1 MLKRHVKCLG
11 FDLGTTNS
19 CVSTM
24 INGVPTVLPMLD
36 GSRTVPSVVGYLPLE
51 ARTSPLVGAEA
62 ERQALTNVKNTIN
75 ASKRLIGRRF
85 TDAEVGRAAKHV
97 SYDIVQGPN
106 GEAMIDIP
114 NLQKAVSPI
123 EVGSEVLKYIKSQVE
138 RKPGLDIGHKPHA
151 VITCPA
157 YFNNDQRRATELAG
171 KLANLDVIRVLSEP
185 TAAAL
190 LYNYNSTSNK
200 IKENEIFVVIDAG
213 GGTYDISIMECSGDG
228 VYSVIATAGDGF
240 LGGDDWDNGF
250 AEYLIGDIAETFAN
264 AEKGHSFGRGALDT
278 KSLKASI
285 MSEIRADP
293 VMMYTL
299 KLAAE
304 TAKKQFSEKISTE
317 IILPSFY
324 NGKSYKKVVTRDQ
337 FELLTA
343 PLVARLI
350 PPCKQAL
357 TDADLTP
364 RDISKILYVGGT
376 TRSLALQK
384 KVSEFFKQ
392 KGLTTM
398 NPDESVSLGA
408 AVQGAILNHE
418 VNSILLLDVAPL
430 SLGLETLGGIFSP
443 IIKRNATIPTKKT
456 QTFTTSEDNQK
467 SVKIKVFQGEREIA
481 AQNHYLGEFE
491 LDNLPPGPRGSL
503 KIDISF
509 EVDENGLIHV
519 KAVDQDTG
527 IQQSIKI
534 NNASLSQDA
543 IDEMLKAAAENKEAD
558 KREREIFEYSKELNG
573 LIAGLKE
580 ALQEHRGLLSKDLVD
595 KGDRLVAQGS
605 SFLADA
611 DDSSRRRLID
621 LLELKK
627 CRDRVHR
634 LMLDMGRSL
643 EGRTTSV

>member
-24 INGVPTVLPMLD
+24 VSGVPTVLPMLD

-51 ARTSPLVGAEA
+51 VRDTPLVGAEA

-85 TDAEVGRAAKHV
+85 TDAEVKRAAKHV
-97 SYDIVQGPN
+97 SHDIVQGPN
-106 GEAMIDIP
+106 GEAMINVP
-114 NLQKAVSPI
+114 NLHKSVSPI
-123 EVGSEVLKYIKSQVE
+123 EVGSEVLKYIKSQVQQ
-138 RKPGLDIGHKPHA
+138 RSGLEIEDKPHA

-171 KLANLDVIRVLSEP
+171 QLANLDVIRVLSEP

-190 LYNYNSTSNK
+190 LYNYNSSNNK

-250 AEYLIGDIAETFAN
+250 VEYLIGDIAETFA
-264 AEKGHSFGRGALDT
+264 RGAPDT
-278 KSLKASI
+278 KSMKAAI
-285 MSEIRADP
+285 MDAIRADP

-299 KLAAE
+299 KLSAE
-304 TAKKQFSEKISTE
+304 TAKKQFSEKVSTE
-317 IILPSFY
+317 IILPGFY
-324 NGKSYKKVVTRDQ
+324 DGKSYKKVITRDQ

-376 TRSLALQK
+376 TRSLALQR

-443 IIKRNATIPTKKT
+443 IIKRNATIPTRKT
-456 QTFTTSEDNQK
+456 QTFTTSEDNQR

-481 AQNHYLGEFE
+481 SQNHYLGEFE

-527 IQQSIKI
+527 AQQSIKI

-543 IDEMLKAAAENKEAD
+543 INEMLKAAAENKEAD
-558 KREREIFEYSKELNG
+558 KREREIFEYSKELGG

-580 ALQEHRGLLSKDLVD
+580 ALQEHKDLLSKDIVE
-595 KGDRLVAQGS
+595 KGNRLVAQS
-605 SFLADA
+605 SDFLADA
-611 DDSSRRRLID
+611 DDLAKRKLID

-627 CRDRVHR
+627 CRDRAHR
-634 LMLDMGRSL
+634 LMLEMGKSL
-643 EGRTTSV
+643 EGRVTST

>member
-24 INGVPTVLPMLD
+24 VNGIPTVLPMLD

-51 ARTSPLVGAEA
+51 ARDAPLVGVEA

-85 TDAEVGRAAKHV
+85 TDAEVKRAAKHV
-97 SYDIVQGPN
+97 SYDIVQGPS
-106 GEAMIDIP
+106 GEAMINVP
-114 NLQKAVSPI
+114 NLQKAISPI
-123 EVGSEVLKYIKSQVE
+123 EVGSEVLKYIKSQVQK
-138 RKPGLDIGHKPHA
+138 RPGVELEAKPHA

-171 KLANLDVIRVLSEP
+171 RLANLDVIRVLSEP

-190 LYNYNSTSNK
+190 LYNYNSTTNK

-213 GGTYDISIMECSGDG
+213 GGTYDISIMECSGGG

-250 AEYLIGDIAETFAN
+250 VEYLIGDIAETFAY
-264 AEKGHSFGRGALDT
+264 AEKDSSIARGISDT
-278 KSLKASI
+278 KSLKAAI

-299 KLAAE
+299 KLTAE
-304 TAKKQFSEKISTE
+304 AAKKQFSEKVSTE
-317 IILPSFY
+317 IILPGFY
-324 NGKSYKKVVTRDQ
+324 SGKSYKKVVTRDQ

-376 TRSLALQK
+376 TRSLALQR

-408 AVQGAILNHE
+408 AVQGAILNQE

-527 IQQSIKI
+527 VQQSIKI

-543 IDEMLKAAAENKEAD
+543 INEMLKAAAENKEAD

-573 LIAGLKE
+573 LVTGLKE
-580 ALQEHRGLLSKDLVD
+580 ALQEHRGLLSKSILEKGERLVD
-595 KGDRLVAQGS
+595 QGS
-605 SFLADA
+605 NFLAESA
-611 DDSSRRRLID
+611 DPVTRRLID

-627 CRDRVHR
+627 CRDRIHR
-634 LMLDMGRSL
+634 LMLDMGKSL
-643 EGRTTSV
+643 EGRVTSA

>member
-19 CVSTM
+19 CVSAM

-51 ARTSPLVGAEA
+51 TRATPLVGAEA

-85 TDAEVGRAAKHV
+85 TDVEVGRAAKHV

-106 GEAMIDIP
+106 GEAMINIP

-138 RKPGLDIGHKPHA
+138 KRPGIEVGDKSPA

-171 KLANLDVIRVLSEP
+171 QLANLDVIRVLSEP

-190 LYNYNSTSNK
+190 LYNYSSANNK

-250 AEYLIGDIAETFAN
+250 VEYLIGDIAETFVN
-264 AEKGHSFGRGALDT
+264 AEKGSSFRRGASDI

-285 MSEIRADP
+285 ISEIRADP

-324 NGKSYKKVVTRDQ
+324 GGKSYKKVITREQ

-376 TRSLALQK
+376 TRSLALQRK
-384 KVSEFFKQ
+384 ISEFFKQ

-408 AVQGAILNHE
+408 AVQSAILNQE
-418 VNSILLLDVAPL
+418 VSSILLLDVAPL

-443 IIKRNATIPTKKT
+443 IIKRNATIPTRKT

-543 IDEMLKAAAENKEAD
+543 INEMLKNAAENKEAD
-558 KREREIFEYSKELNG
+558 KREREIFEYSKELKG
-573 LIAGLKE
+573 LVTGLKE
-580 ALQEHRGLLSKDLVD
+580 ALQQHRNLLSSTLIE
-595 KGDRLVAQGS
+595 KGDKLVTQGS
-605 SFLADA
+605 SFLADT
-611 DDSSRRRLID
+611 DDSSKRGLID

-627 CRDRVHR
+627 CRDRIHR
-634 LMLDMGRSL
+634 LMLNIGKSL
-643 EGRTTSV
+643 EGRVATK